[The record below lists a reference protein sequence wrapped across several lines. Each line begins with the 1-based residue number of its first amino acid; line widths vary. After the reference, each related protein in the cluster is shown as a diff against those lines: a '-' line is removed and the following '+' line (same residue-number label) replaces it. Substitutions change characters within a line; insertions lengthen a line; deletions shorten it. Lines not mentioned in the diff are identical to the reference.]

1 MKKTILMGI
10 GIFIFSVSFNI
21 SYAEDK
27 EFNYEVE
34 FGKTGD
40 ERVLQFN
47 GNGRVNITG
56 YNGNKVLLSSD
67 ENVFKDDEADEKAK
81 GLRKIGGGGFN
92 IINNKEK
99 NVIIVSRPVNKDINL
114 DVKVPNNITLK
125 FGTNVIKPSNG
136 FHLSKVQVR
145 MPGREM
151 SVKELEKLKK
161 NFEIRTEE
169 FKKHEEELAKH
180 VEKLQEH
187 ANELEKGSDGLN
199 TKTLFLMTPKDG
211 EHPDMLPV
219 RQNPID
225 GFVKMII
232 PVSSHGMI
240 EGDITIN
247 DFKGIVE
254 ASTVQGSVTVN
265 NMEGIVLA
273 NTVEGDINVTF
284 KKLNNDKELYFSTVD
299 GDIDVT
305 FPEKTNA
312 DVMARTVEGSVYSG
326 FNGDVTYGDKPDDE
340 ESEKD
345 SRFLFGNMFQ
355 SDYITTRINKG
366 GQDIY
371 LNSVNGSIYIRKG
384 R

>member
-1 MKKTILMGI
+1 LGYGLYLKEGKMKNTAVTITGISILMLI
-10 GIFIFSVSFNI
+10 FNI

-27 EFNYEVE
+27 KYSYEVE
-34 FGKTGD
+34 FEKSGD
-40 ERVLQFN
+40 EKVLQFN

-56 YNGNKVLLSSD
+56 YDGNKVLLSSNED
-67 ENVFKDDEADEKAK
+67 VFKDDEADEKAK

-125 FGTNVIKPSNG
+125 FGTGVIKSSNG
-136 FHLSKVQVR
+136 FNLAKVHMIR
-145 MPGREM
+145 PEFEM
-151 SVKELEKLKK
+151 SVKELEKMKK

-180 VEKLQEH
+180 AEKLQEH
-187 ANELEKGSDGLN
+187 AKELEEESDRIKK
-199 TKTLFLMTPKDG
+199 KTFIFNGGQNQIGGIFKWI
-211 EHPDMLPV
+211 LPA
-219 RQNPID
+219 P
-225 GFVKMII
+225 
-232 PVSSHGMI
+232 SHGMI

-247 DFKGIVE
+247 DFTGTVE
-254 ASTVQGSVTVN
+254 ASTIQGSITVK

-305 FPEKTNA
+305 FPKKTNA
-312 DVMARTVEGSVYSG
+312 DVMARTVEGNVYSG
-326 FNGDVTYGDKPDDE
+326 FDGDVTYGDKFDDE

-345 SRFLFGNMFQ
+345 SRVPFGNMYQ
-355 SDYITTRINKG
+355 SDYITTQINKG

-384 R
+384 K